1 MDDEI
6 IELLKLHEGYRE
18 KPYLDTMDKLTIG
31 IGHNLTDNGL
41 SEALIHLLVREDI
54 EIARDD
60 LDAIYPEWVGLSRSR
75 QLVLIDMAFNLGKP
89 RYLTFKRFW
98 KALKAGEYDLAG
110 KEMLESRWAKQV
122 GDRADRLY
130 NMMIEG

>member
-18 KPYLDTMDKLTIG
+18 KPYLDTMNKWTIG

-41 SEALIHLLVREDI
+41 SAKIIHLLVREDI
-54 EIARDD
+54 EIARKD
-60 LDAIYPEWVGLSRSR
+60 LDAIYPEWCDLTRNR
-75 QLVLIDMAFNLGKP
+75 QLVLIDMCFNLGKP

-98 KALKAGEYDLAG
+98 KALKDGEYDLAG
-110 KEMLESRWAKQV
+110 KEMLDSKWAKQV

-130 NMMIEG
+130 NMMVEG

>member
-1 MDDEI
+1 MDEDI
-6 IELLKLHEGYRE
+6 IELLTLHEGYRD
-18 KPYLDTMDKLTIG
+18 KPYLDTMDKWTIG

-41 SEALIHLLVREDI
+41 STKIINLLVREDI
-54 EIARDD
+54 EIARKD
-60 LDAIYPEWVGLSRSR
+60 LDNIWDKWVDLSRPR
-75 QLVLIDMAFNLGKP
+75 QLVLIDMCFNLGRT

-98 KALKAGEYDLAG
+98 KALKDGDYTLAG

-122 GDRADRLY
+122 GDRADRLT

>member
-41 SEALIHLLVREDI
+41 SETLIHLLVREDI

-60 LDAIYPEWVGLSRSR
+60 LDEIYPDWVGLSRSR

-98 KALKAGEYDLAG
+98 KALKAGDYDLAA
-110 KEMLESRWAKQV
+110 KEMLDSKWSKQV

-130 NMMIEG
+130 NMMVEG